1 MRLALLGPP
10 GAGKGTQAA
19 RICDA
24 FGLLHFSSGD
34 LLRAEK
40 LKKTPEGQKIRDYID
55 TGRFVPD
62 ELMLG
67 IIRSKLLSIAKQ
79 GFVLDGFPRTLSQAR
94 ALTEFLTEM
103 NRPLSLVIDLA
114 VDPAVLSRRFEGRR
128 VCPVCLSVYHVDLMP
143 PQREGICDHDGAGL
157 VIRPDDMPAV
167 VRTRIDTYRQTISPL
182 LDYYR
187 QAGLL
192 WKVDASG
199 SVDDVWAQI
208 EARLSQPD
216 MRGSS
221 TA

>member
-55 TGRFVPD
+55 SGRFVPD

-67 IIRSKLLSIAKQ
+67 IIRNKLASIAKQ
-79 GFVLDGFPRTLSQAR
+79 GFVLDGFPRTLSQAT
-94 ALTEFLTEM
+94 ALTEFLAEM
-103 NRPLSLVIDLA
+103 NRTLSLVIDLA

-143 PQREGICDHDGAGL
+143 PQREGICDHDGARL

-167 VRTRIDTYRQTISPL
+167 VRTRIDTYRQTVTPL

-199 SVDDVWAQI
+199 SVDDVWVQI

-221 TA
+221 AA